1 MWRPLS
7 FPIAKLMILW
17 LTEPLAR
24 QIVQCALDDAP
35 DETCGL
41 IAGLGGR
48 AQIILP
54 VRNMA
59 ADARVHYEMD
69 HAALVQAMFE
79 IEHRGLELI
88 GIFHSHPN
96 GEPIPSQTDIRLANY
111 PDLIHVIVGLTGEA
125 PRLAGWVIRP
135 TEVEPV
141 VLHIGFSKPP
151 VQAPPL
157 SKSHKTAIVIG
168 AILAFAFMIVV
179 SLSLLPPAPVIP

>member
-1 MWRPLS
+1 MT
-7 FPIAKLMILW
+7 LW

-24 QIVQCALDDAP
+24 QIVQCALNDAP

-48 AQIILP
+48 AQVILP
-54 VRNMA
+54 VRNVA

-69 HAALVQAMFE
+69 HATLVQAMFE

-88 GIFHSHPN
+88 GIYHSHPN

-111 PDLIHVIVGLTGEA
+111 PDVIHVIVSLKGEA
-125 PRLAGWVIRP
+125 PRLAGWLIRP
-135 TEVEPV
+135 TEVDPV
-141 VLHIGFSKPP
+141 MLHIGFSEPP
-151 VQAPPL
+151 VEAPSL
-157 SKSHKTAIVIG
+157 SKSHKMAIVIG
-168 AILAFAFMIVV
+168 AILAFVFVIGV